1 MKNFIAATP
10 LKVAL
15 KAFISA
21 LKDSANAFVALLTKQ
36 LSIPIVMFV

>member
-1 MKNFIAATP
+1 MNNFIAATP
-10 LKVAL
+10 LTVAL

-21 LKDSANAFVALLTKQ
+21 LKDSANAFVALFTKQ